1 MNIETISHFVRFV
14 VVPILFFVFAII
26 KYFIRFSLKQREQ
39 KSRDYNYQMRAIGS
53 NKGRMSKKRYKQLE
67 REMNFQAAYNID
79 LSDKIISNIFKANRP
94 KVILDNIKMARGKLE
109 ISDDNRSII
118 YRPHYK
124 FELAM
129 NYAFGY
135 FGLFV
140 IALGGLTLYFQNDW
154 VGFAVFLFF
163 IIGGFTLV
171 ILTAQDL
178 ARYRA
183 AKKVIDAY
191 DKIIQK
197 TKMIS
202 I

>member
-26 KYFIRFSLKQREQ
+26 KYFIWFSSKQREQ
-39 KSRDYNYQMRAIGS
+39 KSEDYNHQMRAIGS
-53 NKGRMSKKRYKQLE
+53 NKDRMSKKRYKQLE

-94 KVILDNIKMARGKLE
+94 KVILDNIKMAGDKLE
-109 ISDDNRSII
+109 ISNDNRNII

-129 NYAFGY
+129 NHVFGY

-154 VGFAVFLFF
+154 AGFAIFLFF
-163 IIGGFTLV
+163 IIGGFALV

-191 DKIIQK
+191 NKIVQK
-197 TKMIS
+197 Q
-202 I
+202 